1 MDKTQIMKEASLI
14 GQEDSFFDAI
24 NKMVSEQTNSLLV
37 VDEEGILVGEISVT
51 DLLDAIVPEY
61 LDGDSIAAHF
71 ASEEMFEEA
80 IQDTREKE
88 VRYFM
93 DNNVVSV
100 QEDEGMMAIAAAAI
114 AGQKARIP
122 VVDAS
127 GRPLGIISRRG
138 LKHIIAHS
146 LGIKE

>member
-1 MDKTQIMKEASLI
+1 MDKTQIIKPASLI
-14 GQEDSFFDAI
+14 GEEDTFFDAI
-24 NKMVSEQTNSLLV
+24 NKMVAEQTNSLLV
-37 VDEEGILVGEISVT
+37 VDESGVLVGEISVT

-80 IQDTREKE
+80 IQDTRDKE

-93 DNNVVSV
+93 DGNVISV
-100 QEDEGMMAIAAAAI
+100 TEDEGMMAIAAAAI
-114 AGQKARIP
+114 GTQKARIP
-122 VVDAS
+122 VVDTS
-127 GRPLGIISRRG
+127 GRPVGIISRRG

>member
-1 MDKTQIMKEASLI
+1 MDTKKIMKPAAVI
-14 GQEDSFFDAI
+14 GEQDSFFDAVQ
-24 NKMVSEQTNSLLV
+24 KMITEQTNSLLV
-37 VDEEGILVGEISVT
+37 IGENGQLVGEISVT

-71 ASEEMFEEA
+71 ASEAMFEEA
-80 IQDTREKE
+80 IQDTRNKE

-93 DNNVVSV
+93 DSNIAPVT
-100 QEDEGMMAIAAAAI
+100 EDEGMMAIAAAAI

-122 VVDAS
+122 VVDQE

-146 LGIKE
+146 LGIEE

>member
-1 MDKTQIMKEASLI
+1 MDKTKIIKPASLI
-14 GQEDSFFDAI
+14 GESDTFFDAVQ
-24 NKMVSEQTNSLLV
+24 KMVNEQTNSLLV
-37 VDEEGILVGEISVT
+37 VGEDGKLVGEISVT

-80 IQDTREKE
+80 IQDTRDKE

-93 DNNVVSV
+93 DSNVVSV
-100 QEDEGMMAIAAAAI
+100 SEEEGMMAIAAAAI

-122 VVDAS
+122 VVDNE

-146 LGIKE
+146 LSIKD